1 MWPVFWDA
9 LGFLVL
15 LMRSFG
21 ILWGILQDLL
31 GFFTHS
37 FFEDSLRFP
46 GPLNAV
52 SWPVFLGCFGISG
65 SLNAIL
71 WVSPRDSLGFFGIF
85 TDSFRHFRI
94 FNVICSSTTV
104 KLCFIGI
111 SGCPKAILWDSPWD
125 CSGFF
130 GILWDFNPICSTV
143 TVNCCC
149 MTSFLGFFG
158 ISGCPKAILWDP
170 PRDSF
175 PRRIPIG
182 GCNPSDSSKDP
193 LECIKNLTDPLSQ
206 TKIRKPKKKSVPGSK
221 QLPVSCRSLADAHLI
236 IRQNAEPGL
245 LNKPNNHP

>member
-1 MWPVFWDA
+1 MLWPVFWDA
-9 LGFLVL
+9 LGCLVL

-85 TDSFRHFRI
+85 MDSFRHFRI

-125 CSGFF
+125 CSGSF
-130 GILWDFNPICSTV
+130 GILWDSLGYFGILIQFAQLLPSIAVAWPVFWDS
-143 TVNCCC
+143 
-149 MTSFLGFFG
+149 LGFLDALRRSFG
-158 ISGCPKAILWDP
+158 ILRGIL
-170 PRDSF
+170 
-175 PRRIPIG
+175 
-182 GCNPSDSSKDP
+182 SSKDP
-193 LECIKNLTDPLSQ
+193 LECIKNLTDPSSQ
-206 TKIRKPKKKSVPGSK
+206 TKIRKPKKKKKSVPGSK

-236 IRQNAEPGL
+236 IRHNAEPGL
-245 LNKPNNHP
+245 LNKPNNHS